1 MKKMPTP
8 NGANKSLNA
17 DAIKS
22 AIRDIPDFPKPGILF
37 KDITPV
43 LRDSALFEATIRLF
57 AERHAGRRIGRV
69 AAIESR
75 GFLIGSAVALA
86 LGVGIVPIR
95 KKGKLPYR
103 TLAEAYCLEYGE
115 AVVEVHED
123 AFEPGEEVLLID
135 DVLATGGTAAAAA
148 RLIERAGARVAEIDV
163 LVELTFLNGRA
174 QLGKYSVFAPI
185 VY

>member
-1 MKKMPTP
+1 M
-8 NGANKSLNA
+8 
-17 DAIKS
+17 
-22 AIRDIPDFPKPGILF
+22 
-37 KDITPV
+37 
-43 LRDSALFEATIRLF
+43 IRLF
-57 AERHAGRRIGRV
+57 AERHAGRAIGRV

-75 GFLIGSAVALA
+75 GFLIGSAVALE

-103 TLAEAYCLEYGE
+103 TLAESYSLEYGE
-115 AVVEVHED
+115 AIVEVHED

-163 LVELTFLNGRA
+163 LVELAFLNGRA

>member
-1 MKKMPTP
+1 M
-8 NGANKSLNA
+8 
-17 DAIKS
+17 
-22 AIRDIPDFPKPGILF
+22 
-37 KDITPV
+37 
-43 LRDSALFEATIRLF
+43 
-57 AERHAGRRIGRV
+57 